1 MTTDSTSRK
10 GQRSSSFGS
19 NPRSHTARPGQ
30 LFFQGCRIGRALS
43 QQSVIPQEKQ
53 QAESRMLTQPRFLL
67 TSSKCQWNTDAPP
80 PLRCQRWHERLGSP
94 HPAKR
99 PFWAIEPCVPRAAY
113 YQVPRRPRPTRA
125 GHALAPRAIPA
136 VLTKEP
142 EKDLEPDAQ
151 PALAGIVV
159 GVEDGVDDVKAGHPE
174 RHFERRPDLLLGHP
188 HLLLR
193 GPHRRHEPLPH
204 RGWAGR
210 AGRRGG
216 GPGPRPG
223 RAQRRVAPPP
233 PASCPGSR
241 PAPPP
246 ARPLARV
253 PRWSRGRRGAAA
265 AAAPGR
271 PRGVGVSGR
280 LGSGSSS
287 LQRLPR
293 QRSHHLDPACLG
305 RCCRCE
311 APEAAP
317 AVTRERG
324 TRPASQSGAPRSV
337 STRGTARRGAASL
350 VRCHGARRLRRT
362 APPGGARV
370 AGAVA
375 RRGRAPSEGSCA
387 YR

>member
-10 GQRSSSFGS
+10 GQTSSSFGS

-53 QAESRMLTQPRFLL
+53 QAESRMLTQPCFLL

-80 PLRCQRWHERLGSP
+80 PLRCQRWHARLRSP

-113 YQVPRRPRPTRA
+113 HQVPCRPRPTRA

-142 EKDLEPDAQ
+142 EKDLEPNAQ

-265 AAAPGR
+265 AAAAPGR

-337 STRGTARRGAASL
+337 STRGTARRGQPRALPWCPPALADRAAGWRS
-350 VRCHGARRLRRT
+350 RCRGCRSAWART
-362 APPGGARV
+362 
-370 AGAVA
+370 
-375 RRGRAPSEGSCA
+375 
-387 YR
+387 